1 MKQYL
6 LDTCTCIEV
15 IRRNGNVQQ
24 KIFSVG
30 CENCGVSEI
39 TIAEL
44 YYGAGKSGK
53 EKHLHDVEEIM
64 RYFAV
69 VPIFSSLRT
78 YGEVKAALERQGN
91 RLDDMD
97 LLIGSTALYNGMTL
111 VTHNTRHLSR
121 IPGLEIEDWE

>member
-1 MKQYL
+1 
-6 LDTCTCIEV
+6 
-15 IRRNGNVQQ
+15 
-24 KIFSVG
+24 
-30 CENCGVSEI
+30 
-39 TIAEL
+39 
-44 YYGAGKSGK
+44 
-53 EKHLHDVEEIM
+53 VEEIM